1 MKETNFHYDE
11 KSDVLYI
18 LIKKGKEEKA
28 IEISPGINVELNSKG
43 EIIGIEILKA
53 SKNLHPV
60 IKKITKEVITA

>member
-60 IKKITKEVITA
+60 IKKITKEVTTV